1 MSIYASCQPRRV
13 QPAGVF
19 VLWLAWR
26 SSTLVRTEFLQE
38 VYKRADISKPLSLIG
53 LARGLPVDEME
64 KLLLAGILV
73 NHVTMQAL
81 ALQRGVA
88 VNPGKTEAKA
98 DAKTETK

>member
-26 SSTLVRTEFLQE
+26 SSTLVRTEFLKE
-38 VYKRADISKPLSLIG
+38 
-53 LARGLPVDEME
+53 
-64 KLLLAGILV
+64 
-73 NHVTMQAL
+73 AL